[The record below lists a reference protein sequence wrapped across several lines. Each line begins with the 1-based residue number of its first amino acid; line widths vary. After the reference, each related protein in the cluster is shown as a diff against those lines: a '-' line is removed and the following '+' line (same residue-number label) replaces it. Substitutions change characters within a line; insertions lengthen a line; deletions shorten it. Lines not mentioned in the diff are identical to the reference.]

1 MTPISPITNIPAVFH
16 KFNNSLLKNNQ
27 NDNNVTNIL
36 KKGPR
41 DVELSQTMPWLQNKA
56 LEDAIIE
63 LRELKFEPEDIKYL
77 KNMGV
82 SVPFKSGAD
91 AVKFIE
97 RQNIR
102 ILFDKPSEE
111 GIHAQYDFGK
121 NIITINDRYKTSI
134 DFPVILAI
142 AEAILHETGHAKDN
156 DGESSVQEEIDCL
169 GMNAIAHRA
178 FLRKYGDIFSD
189 ANEPIIKDGVS
200 VYAKLFFEPDPWKN
214 KLIQRIKEK
223 YGDLASGDRVH
234 PPGPLARSIKRDIP
248 VNQIQYHF

>member
-27 NDNNVTNIL
+27 NDNNVTNTL

-102 ILFDKPSEE
+102 ILFDKPSE
-111 GIHAQYDFGK
+111 
-121 NIITINDRYKTSI
+121 
-134 DFPVILAI
+134 
-142 AEAILHETGHAKDN
+142 
-156 DGESSVQEEIDCL
+156 
-169 GMNAIAHRA
+169 
-178 FLRKYGDIFSD
+178 
-189 ANEPIIKDGVS
+189 
-200 VYAKLFFEPDPWKN
+200 
-214 KLIQRIKEK
+214 
-223 YGDLASGDRVH
+223 
-234 PPGPLARSIKRDIP
+234 
-248 VNQIQYHF
+248 